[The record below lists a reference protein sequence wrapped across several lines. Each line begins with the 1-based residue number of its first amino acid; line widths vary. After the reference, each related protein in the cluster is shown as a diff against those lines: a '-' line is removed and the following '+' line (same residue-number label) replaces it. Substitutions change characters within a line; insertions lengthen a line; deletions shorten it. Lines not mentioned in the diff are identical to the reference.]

1 MDTYFQLCLK
11 CHVMSVRYYVRINV
25 NNDFSAVKQ
34 ASTILR
40 HTNNRGD
47 LPFPRYFKSITRGEW
62 VGQVPRHP
70 LSMPMGAS

>member
-1 MDTYFQLCLK
+1 MWYIQFITLDYLFEMMETGYYMDTYFQLCLK

-47 LPFPRYFKSITRGEW
+47 LPFPRY
-62 VGQVPRHP
+62 
-70 LSMPMGAS
+70 